1 MNIHRRPP
9 VDGMASDERPLED
22 LSGRHSATRLAGLL
36 NAFSETKMSNADPI
50 RKRYFD
56 DVELADTATD
66 WLFYVGA
73 VLSILSLLLDKSVYP
88 RIYDWVQVCFLID
101 AIVLF
106 VLGQV
111 SRLYLAPR
119 AEDKRRQD
127 FFGHAFYVSLNHQ
140 ATDGYYNNDARDPNR
155 RLAAQLLENSLFSKT
170 IALSMVR
177 FERIKLL
184 VYAVLWLVC
193 VINRQSDLGVILA
206 ASQVVFSEQLVSRW
220 LRLEWLRMR
229 FEKTYDDVYRLFQ
242 SRPAATTFAA
252 MALDSLT
259 SYEAAKS
266 TAGVTL
272 SSRTFDKLNPS
283 ISQEWISI
291 KALLKL

>member
-1 MNIHRRPP
+1 
-9 VDGMASDERPLED
+9 
-22 LSGRHSATRLAGLL
+22 
-36 NAFSETKMSNADPI
+36 MSNADPI

-73 VLSILSLLLDKSVYP
+73 VLSVLSLLLDKSAYP
-88 RIYDWVQVCFLID
+88 RIYDWVQVGFLID
-101 AIVLF
+101 AVVLF

-111 SRLYLAPR
+111 SRLYLTPR

-127 FFGHAFYVSLNHQ
+127 FFGRAFHVSLSHEV
-140 ATDGYYNNDARDPNR
+140 TDGYYNNDARDPNR
-155 RLAAQLLENSLFSKT
+155 KLAAQLLENSLFSKT
-170 IALSMVR
+170 IALSMAR

-184 VYAVLWLVC
+184 VYAVLWLIC

-242 SRPAATTFAA
+242 SRPAASTFAA

-266 TAGVTL
+266 TAGITL
-272 SSRTFDKLNPS
+272 SSGTFDKLNPS
-283 ISQEWISI
+283 ISNEWTSI